1 MEEFQGLIC
10 LSLRNTGACTAVSR
24 GALSEIS
31 LFRFPPEIVNKDSI
45 TVVEKDGRK

>member
-10 LSLRNTGACTAVSR
+10 LSFRNTSDYTAVNR

-31 LFRFPPEIVNKDSI
+31 LLRFPPLKIVNKNSI
-45 TVVEKDGRK
+45 TVVEVA